1 MLAATGITK
10 EFDLIFIRNKVL
22 YIVEYKTW
30 KIQFQNISQVLN
42 EQKKIQLNIDSHLKA
57 INIIN
62 EYSNEFKD
70 FLEKSLLNIIELN

>member
-70 FLEKSLLNIIELN
+70 FWKRVC